1 MSENFEFEA
10 QVRTDLG
17 KAASRR
23 LRRLEDKVPAVI
35 YGAGKEPQTISLLH
49 KRVLQALSHEAVY
62 SHILTIKLDGK
73 SEKVVLKDMMRHPFK
88 PKVMHMDFLRV
99 STKEKLTMNVP
110 VHFINEEAAP
120 GVKAGGVVSKLET
133 ELQVSCLPANLP
145 EFIELDMGAM
155 EIGDTLHLL
164 DVKLPKGVELLHPV
178 EDEEHNHAVVS
189 IHMAKQSTSEESEEE
204 VSASE
209 SGEEETPAAE

>member
-10 QVRTDLG
+10 QERTDLG

-62 SHILTIKLDGK
+62 SHILTIKLNGK

-99 STKEKLTMNVP
+99 STKDKLTMNVP
-110 VHFINEEAAP
+110 LHFINEEEAP
-120 GVKAGGVVSKLET
+120 GVKAGGVVSKQMT
-133 ELQVSCLPANLP
+133 ELEVACLPAHLP
-145 EFIELDMGAM
+145 EFIEVDMGTMA
-155 EIGDTLHLL
+155 IGDAVHLL
-164 DVKLPKGVELLHPV
+164 DIKLPKGVELAHAV
-178 EDEEHNHAVVS
+178 EDEEHNQVVIG
-189 IHMAKQSTSEESEEE
+189 IHKAKAAESDEDATQEANDE
-204 VSASE
+204 
-209 SGEEETPAAE
+209 GEATPAE